1 MGSLNLWIWKV
12 FWRKMTPKFIHNLS
26 GEELGKECI
35 RFGLSGRF
43 STKEALVELTTSLV
57 RNNLDP
63 KTHQYFPSQP
73 LQGYFPYQVVILTDI
88 VETMKVFPTSLS
100 SCSVPS
106 TSTTSSS
113 MASPSAFTGVTS
125 SVSSQV
131 PLCSNVPSFNPNHPP
146 PNRSTSSAGN
156 ATQGCVADNETLK
169 TLVKSVQKIQV
180 LLENALASASNSEQS
195 DSEFESFT
203 SAAMKSSSKMS
214 SLPTEMNPF
223 LYSTTTSVSQS
234 SLPSSTFSSISSK
247 GCTRKLCR
255 KSELREESICI
266 RFQHGSCKFSED
278 HPGNSH
284 LCARCY
290 FSKHMLLEPEHG
302 SDWCQADLS

>member
-1 MGSLNLWIWKV
+1 MS
-12 FWRKMTPKFIHNLS
+12 PKFIHNLS

-43 STKEALVELTTSLV
+43 SMKEALVELTTSLV
-57 RNNLDP
+57 RNNMDP
-63 KTHQYFPSQP
+63 KTHQFFPSQP
-73 LQGYFPYQVVILTDI
+73 LQGYFPYQVVILTEM

-113 MASPSAFTGVTS
+113 MASPPAFTGVTS

-131 PLCSNVPSFNPNHPP
+131 LLCSNVPSFNPNHPP
-146 PNRSTSSAGN
+146 PIRSTPSAEN
-156 ATQGCVADNETLK
+156 APHGCVVDNETLK

-180 LLENALASASNSEQS
+180 LLENGLASASNSEQS

-203 SAAMKSSSKMS
+203 SAAMTSSSKMS
-214 SLPTEMNPF
+214 LSSETNPF
-223 LYSTTTSVSQS
+223 LYSTTTSASQS
-234 SLPSSTFSSISSK
+234 SLPSSTFSSMSSK
-247 GCTRKLCR
+247 GCTRKLWR